1 MAISLRRAL
10 ISSRNVV
17 CTLRASSIR
26 YHHQFSNFI
35 SSHPNSSHHFDAHTS
50 KSPSTNFHQFD
61 SRRSFAKGR
70 KQQIKEEEEESEEEG
85 EEEEHDDEDDDE
97 DRLDHGNVGAIPKVA
112 AASQMDAA
120 VDALSRELT
129 KLRTGRA
136 SEGMLDHI
144 MVEYYGVKTPINR
157 MAAISVSDPK
167 TLKVTPFD
175 PSTLK
180 ELEKA
185 IISSPLGLNPRSD
198 DQQLIIPIPSLTK
211 EHTQAIIKVV
221 ARSSEDVKQSIR
233 RSRQKA
239 LDSIKKGGPKKKDK
253 DKAGSSLSEDEIK
266 RMEKE
271 IDDLT
276 KKYIKKAEDMCK
288 TKEKEIKVG

>member
-1 MAISLRRAL
+1 KE
-10 ISSRNVV
+10 
-17 CTLRASSIR
+17 
-26 YHHQFSNFI
+26 HH
-35 SSHPNSSHHFDAHTS
+35 DEV
-50 KSPSTNFHQFD
+50 
-61 SRRSFAKGR
+61 G
-70 KQQIKEEEEESEEEG
+70 EG
-85 EEEEHDDEDDDE
+85 
-97 DRLDHGNVGAIPKVA
+97 RLDDGHVGASAKVA

-167 TLKVTPFD
+167 TLKVTPYD
-175 PSTLK
+175 PS
-180 ELEKA
+180 A
-185 IISSPLGLNPRSD
+185 IV
-198 DQQLIIPIPSLTK
+198 
-211 EHTQAIIKVV
+211 KVV
-221 ARSSEDVKQSIR
+221 AKSSEDVKQSIR

-239 LDSIKKGGPKKKDK
+239 LDNIKKAAAKKKDK
-253 DKAGSSLSEDEIK
+253 DKAGPSLSEDEVK

-276 KKYIKKAEDMCK
+276 KKYMKKADDMCK
-288 TKEKEIKVG
+288 TKEKEIKQG

>member
-10 ISSRNVV
+10 ISSRNFVH
-17 CTLRASSIR
+17 TLRASSIR
-26 YHHQFSNFI
+26 FNHQFSRII
-35 SSHPNSSHHFDAHTS
+35 SSHPNSSHHFDAHTFS
-50 KSPSTNFHQFD
+50 NSPSTNFHQFD
-61 SRRSFAKGR
+61 ARRSFAKGR
-70 KQQIKEEEEESEEEG
+70 KQQIKEEEESEEEG
-85 EEEEHDDEDDDE
+85 EEEEYDDEDDE
-97 DRLDHGNVGAIPKVA
+97 GRSDHGNVGASAKVA

-221 ARSSEDVKQSIR
+221 AKSSEDVKQSIR

-239 LDSIKKGGPKKKDK
+239 LDSIKKVAPKKKDK
-253 DKAGSSLSEDEIK
+253 DKAGSSLSEDEVK

-288 TKEKEIKVG
+288 NKEKEIKVG

>member
-10 ISSRNVV
+10 ISSRIFVR
-17 CTLRASSIR
+17 TLLSSSILSD
-26 YHHQFSNFI
+26 HHLFSII
-35 SSHPNSSHHFDAHTS
+35 SSHPNSSHHFDAHTFS
-50 KSPSTNFHQFD
+50 NSPSPNFHQFD
-61 SRRSFAKGR
+61 ACRSFSKGR
-70 KQQIKEEEEESEEEG
+70 KQQIKEESEEEG
-85 EEEEHDDEDDDE
+85 EEEEDDDEDDE
-97 DRLDHGNVGAIPKVA
+97 GRLDHGNVGASTKAA

-221 ARSSEDVKQSIR
+221 AKASEDVKQSIR

-239 LDSIKKGGPKKKDK
+239 LDSIKKAAPKKKDK
-253 DKAGSSLSEDEIK
+253 DKAGSSLSEDEVK
-266 RMEKE
+266 QMEKE

-288 TKEKEIKVG
+288 TKEKEIKAG